1 MAAPNKKST
10 DAPAQ
15 GNGFQS
21 LPFEAKGKKKVA
33 PRLKAKPTQKG
44 EGSGSSDNLSKSA
57 LKNSAQA
64 KTTQAKTAQGK
75 TVQGKTAR
83 RSSGIPEQV
92 SQRMIRRMA
101 IFCGVPTLLGL
112 ASFPV
117 SYFVLQQGIELPNV
131 AVLLVS
137 LGFLGLG
144 VLGLSYG
151 VLSASWDEDA
161 VGTVLGWPEF
171 QLNLGRTLE
180 SWKEAR
186 DRNRL

>member
-57 LKNSAQA
+57 LKSSTQA
-64 KTTQAKTAQGK
+64 KTTQGKTAQ
-75 TVQGKTAR
+75 TKTAR